1 LCIDI
6 ASSNT
11 YPNAMKEDPRTSSTP
26 NQVGPGPACSKGN
39 SDIFWIPGSSDAKI
53 RSFASHQTIKRKT
66 FLNLIN
72 YCHFN
77 NRRVLLHLVGGHDTD
92 ILLAAQPHPSSQNQV
107 RCQVPEARLSSFDGN
122 LFLAHIAIDD
132 GKSIT
137 VLPTGRIPVRQG
149 LSVAIPVNYTPYR
162 VIRRKAARYTA
173 RQIAATVRISDEELK
188 GHLVEFSSAAWR
200 IELEGADLE
209 GIAFHDPVKPRNDV
223 VITLCAEKGTSTLQ
237 ARCRILRFW
246 RDAERQGLV
255 VEALEDAIP
264 VFNKRKIRNP
274 RISLTPPPV
283 IRFTHPLSGNQVEIE
298 AAEIGSSGFSVA
310 GSPDETVLIPGLV
323 IDRVELSFPGV
334 PPIACSAQV
343 VHRTDCPLGDR
354 QKHRFGFAILDISI
368 EGYTRLM
375 RILQRTFE
383 PCIRIS
389 PEFSS
394 QGLWELFFDTD
405 FLYPDKYA
413 LVQANRE
420 AFRNTHEKVTAGDPD
435 VAKSFVYQKG
445 NTIYAH
451 IGLVRAYEQS
461 WLLHHHSARPADGR
475 LSGLL
480 VLRHAMYF
488 LNDIYRYPSAAMKYA
503 ICYFRPQNRF
513 PRYAFGGFAE
523 HLNEPGGCSLYEFA
537 YTLWDKKTHVV
548 CFPDGWWVT
557 PMKENH
563 INYIYARYSDSAL
576 RLLLDSMGMGSSPEA
591 TMALEGAYAKH
602 GLIRTITRQILC
614 YEDQIAGIVL
624 INRSDPGLNFS
635 DLLNSI
641 HFIALPD
648 AADVITP
655 EAVKTAISI
664 ACTRYPQ
671 ARVPV
676 LYFPARVCPSK
687 KRYAYWALNVA
698 YGDEFMVY
706 MNEKFKL

>member
-1 LCIDI
+1 
-6 ASSNT
+6 
-11 YPNAMKEDPRTSSTP
+11 M
-26 NQVGPGPACSKGN
+26 
-39 SDIFWIPGSSDAKI
+39 
-53 RSFASHQTIKRKT
+53 
-66 FLNLIN
+66 
-72 YCHFN
+72 
-77 NRRVLLHLVGGHDTD
+77 
-92 ILLAAQPHPSSQNQV
+92 
-107 RCQVPEARLSSFDGN
+107 PEARLSSFDGN

-209 GIAFHDPVKPRNDV
+209 GIAFHDPAEPRNNV

-405 FLYPDKYA
+405 FLY
-413 LVQANRE
+413 
-420 AFRNTHEKVTAGDPD
+420 
-435 VAKSFVYQKG
+435 
-445 NTIYAH
+445 
-451 IGLVRAYEQS
+451 GLVRAYEQS

-614 YEDQIAGIVL
+614 YEDQIAGIV
-624 INRSDPGLNFS
+624 
-635 DLLNSI
+635 
-641 HFIALPD
+641 
-648 AADVITP
+648 
-655 EAVKTAISI
+655 
-664 ACTRYPQ
+664 
-671 ARVPV
+671 
-676 LYFPARVCPSK
+676 
-687 KRYAYWALNVA
+687 
-698 YGDEFMVY
+698 
-706 MNEKFKL
+706 